1 VHLKELE
8 KSIKTP
14 MIKLYFIW

>member
-8 KSIKTP
+8 HVIKTHL
-14 MIKLYFIW
+14 MRLYFIW